1 MAFSVLLKPSGKIF
15 STETGSSILDSAIKS
30 DVHLEHSC
38 MDGSCGACKAKL
50 VRGEVKQLNIQK
62 ALTSSETEEGYIL
75 TCCTEA
81 ISSLELVANYYP
93 QLAAIKKIVQPCKVE
108 DLSFPSNDV
117 AILKLKIPPAA
128 KFNYLAGQYIQL
140 IVKGERRSYS
150 IANSKDSYSGIEL
163 HVRRV
168 ADGLFSEFIFNE
180 LKIGQ
185 LLRFEG
191 PIGSFFVREA
201 DTPIV
206 FLAGGT
212 GFAPVKAMVEQL
224 IEQNS
229 SREIYIYWGASTKSG
244 FYSNLASE
252 WQSKC
257 QNIHYIP
264 VFSGDGTYDGRK
276 GLVHKAVIE
285 DIREMSEYE
294 VYACGSPLMIEAARK
309 DFMNSGLDSN
319 NFYSDAFVSSDK

>member
-1 MAFSVLLKPSGKIF
+1 
-15 STETGSSILDSAIKS
+15 
-30 DVHLEHSC
+30 
-38 MDGSCGACKAKL
+38 MDGSCGVCKAKL
-50 VRGEVKQLNIQK
+50 VRGKVKQLNTQK
-62 ALTSSETEEGYIL
+62 ALTSNEAEEGFIL

-81 ISSLELVANYYP
+81 ASNLELVANYYP
-93 QLAAIKKIVQPCKVE
+93 QLAAIKKMVQPCKVE
-108 DLSFPSNDV
+108 NLSFPSDDIAV
-117 AILKLKIPPAA
+117 LKLKIPPAA

-163 HVRRV
+163 HVGRV
-168 ADGLFSEFIFNE
+168 TGGLFSEYIFNE

-191 PIGSFFVREA
+191 PIGSFFVRDA
-201 DTPIV
+201 DSPIV

-212 GFAPVKAMVEQL
+212 GFAPVKSMVEQL

-229 SREIYIYWGASTKSG
+229 SREIHIYWGASTKSG
-244 FYSNLASE
+244 FYSNLANE
-252 WQSKC
+252 WQSKY
-257 QNIHYIP
+257 QNIHYTP
-264 VFSGDGTYDGRK
+264 VLSGDESYDGRK

-285 DIREMSEYE
+285 DIRDMSKYE
-294 VYACGSPLMIEAARK
+294 VYACGSPVMIEAARN
-309 DFMNSGLDSN
+309 DFIVSGLNSE